1 MVHNILI
8 KLEKIFGGCN
18 EDITKYSEAVRNK
31 MNIKFRR
38 KFFVGIKKKQ
48 FDIKCFSG
56 IKITINLIKLIYEM
70 ARPVDIN
77 CIKSGT
83 IIFFMEHYVL
93 MYTSCWTLSEIFF
106 KYCWLISYLFSQN
119 IICFILIL
127 GTFLDILH
135 RERNKNFKSFLGSR

>member
-83 IIFFMEHYVL
+83 IIFFHGTLCSYVYKL
-93 MYTSCWTLSEIFF
+93 
-106 KYCWLISYLFSQN
+106 
-119 IICFILIL
+119 
-127 GTFLDILH
+127 LDI
-135 RERNKNFKSFLGSR
+135 K

>member
-77 CIKSGT
+77 CIKSCT
-83 IIFFMEHYVL
+83 IIFFIEHYVL

-106 KYCWLISYLFSQN
+106 KYCWLISYFHRTLFVL
-119 IICFILIL
+119 FWYLVHFLIFYIEKETKTL
-127 GTFLDILH
+127 NRF
-135 RERNKNFKSFLGSR
+135 